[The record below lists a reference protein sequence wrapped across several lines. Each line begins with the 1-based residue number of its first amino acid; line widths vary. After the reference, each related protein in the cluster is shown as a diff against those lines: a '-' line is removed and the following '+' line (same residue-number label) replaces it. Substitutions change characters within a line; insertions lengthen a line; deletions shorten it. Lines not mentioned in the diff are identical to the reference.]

1 MASKPSIPTRNV
13 SPHWKTL
20 LSSSLLVLGVPNSIA
35 DKSTLPFS
43 MPSAQ
48 LSRLPPSHFAHF
60 FFFLCAHSQ
69 SCRNPIR
76 DVGTQEELMHPRN
89 ARNASWRNQLEV
101 VFDFCQ
107 EIKNPNGRSR
117 TLEEKKLLILALRAY
132 LRRKVESMNRTLGS
146 FRLKAIRIILLAST
160 STCVP

>member
-69 SCRNPIR
+69 SCMPKPNKRR
-76 DVGTQEELMHPRN
+76 RHSRRAHASKKRKERVMEE
-89 ARNASWRNQLEV
+89 ST
-101 VFDFCQ
+101 
-107 EIKNPNGRSR
+107 RSR
-117 TLEEKKLLILALRAY
+117 IWLLSRDQEPKWPFKDIGREDARSSSFLLFAPIF
-132 LRRKVESMNRTLGS
+132 VERSSLWIE
-146 FRLKAIRIILLAST
+146 LKAPLD
-160 STCVP
+160 